1 MTRKVNRMKLY
12 SYKCGVISKLHSST
26 YGGEMRVVAD
36 LSSIAVNVNPQ
47 IPLDRIVNAFIY
59 LVPLRLT
66 QTLRGLH
73 WVSFTVPLNRRGD
86 VLSEHE

>member
-1 MTRKVNRMKLY
+1 MKLY

-36 LSSIAVNVNPQ
+36 FLSSIPVNVNPQ
-47 IPLDRIVNAFIY
+47 IPLDLIVNAFIY

-73 WVSFTVPLNRRGD
+73 WASFTVPLNRGGGA
-86 VLSEHE
+86 LSEHE